1 MIVSLFSAVFEFR
14 VPIRN
19 GLACPIIDKDGAIQ
33 DPFATKRRFLRSA
46 LQHDC
51 FDGVRCYRM
60 PVSRTLIYRGR
71 TAGPALM
78 LVLLA
83 CAGCASQ
90 GGRPVSAPVEQDASA
105 AAHPAIAAAAP
116 WWREAGD
123 PVLATLVQQ
132 GLDQSPEVACRIG
145 ALRQFDQETAEDA
158 QRLGTRLGK
167 LLGARSREDIPRL
180 RDAKVERVAS
190 ERLRL
195 ARRIALAYIDVR
207 RLQQDAAL
215 RSSLIA
221 QYKDNAQVAR
231 FRREAGL
238 VPAIDGSLAR
248 SQGEAM
254 AGELGFAQGRSSHAI
269 AELARLVGD
278 RPEALA
284 GKLGSPGVLPDP
296 PVDPLA
302 VAGPGEPR
310 RAGLAD
316 AILREAR
323 LSQSLS
329 EARRTVKDART
340 AYREGVG
347 SFATLYVAEAAALA
361 VELALVSAR
370 ADRVATTLDIWS
382 GQDERWAREGLEPV
396 VGPASLSS
404 DATITVTAGCD

>member
-1 MIVSLFSAVFEFR
+1 
-14 VPIRN
+14 
-19 GLACPIIDKDGAIQ
+19 
-33 DPFATKRRFLRSA
+33 
-46 LQHDC
+46 
-51 FDGVRCYRM
+51 
-60 PVSRTLIYRGR
+60 
-71 TAGPALM
+71 M

-145 ALRQFDQETAEDA
+145 ALRQFDQETAQDA
-158 QRLGTRLGK
+158 QRLGTRLSK

-190 ERLRL
+190 ERLRV
-195 ARRIALAYIDVR
+195 ARRIALAYIEVR

-248 SQGEAM
+248 SQDEAM
-254 AGELGFAQGRSSHAI
+254 AGELGIAQGRSSHAI

-323 LSQSLS
+323 LSQSFPKHAAPS
-329 EARRTVKDART
+329 RTPAQRIGKESAASRHSMSRKPPRLRWSWRWSAHGPTASPRPWTSGPDRMNAGRVKAWSR
-340 AYREGVG
+340 
-347 SFATLYVAEAAALA
+347 S
-361 VELALVSAR
+361 SA
-370 ADRVATTLDIWS
+370 
-382 GQDERWAREGLEPV
+382 P
-396 VGPASLSS
+396 PP
-404 DATITVTAGCD
+404 CHPMPP